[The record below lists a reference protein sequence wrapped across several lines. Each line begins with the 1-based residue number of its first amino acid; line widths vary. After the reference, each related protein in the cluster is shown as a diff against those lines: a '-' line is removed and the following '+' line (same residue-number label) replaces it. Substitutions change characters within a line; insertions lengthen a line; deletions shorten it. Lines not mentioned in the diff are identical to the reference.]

1 MLCKWCASAG
11 ADLAGVSRLEYP
23 PNILPIRVMCSG
35 RVDPLFILRAL
46 EAGADGVFIGACHPG
61 DCHYVD
67 GNIKA
72 KKRFDFLLK
81 ILEPLGLK
89 DRLTLEYVSASEA
102 RKFKEVTTA
111 FTEKI
116 RQLGPSPI
124 GMNRKLVDLTITD
137 ESHKKQAIYA
147 VLKALA
153 EAVGYQPTEPFIIPA
168 EETMEGYGFP
178 IRDPDKCIGCYAC
191 YNICPEQVIT
201 LEDIENRRVFGTL
214 SHACVVCNKCQELCP
229 QEAIEIVPGF
239 ELMAYLTQTPIE
251 DINLELQQCEKCHS
265 YFAASKHVEFV
276 EEKVQNSIQDLH
288 IPVEQHGLCPECRR
302 KQIAKKIQSKWLE
315 QAALFMKGGG

>member
-1 MLCKWCASAG
+1 
-11 ADLAGVSRLEYP
+11 
-23 PNILPIRVMCSG
+23 MCSG

-89 DRLTLEYVSASEA
+89 DRVTMEYVSASEA
-102 RKFKEVTTA
+102 RKFKEVTIA
-111 FTEKI
+111 FTKKI
-116 RQLGPSPI
+116 RLLGPSPV
-124 GMNRKLVDLTITD
+124 GTNRKLVDLTIND

-153 EAVGYQPTEPFIIPA
+153 DAVGYQPTEPLIIPA

-178 IRDPDKCIGCYAC
+178 KRDPDKCIGCYAC
-191 YNICPEQVIT
+191 YNTCPEQVIT
-201 LEDIENRRVFGTL
+201 LEDIKNKRVFGTL
-214 SHACVVCNKCQELCP
+214 SHACVVCKKCQELCP

-239 ELMAYLTQTPIE
+239 ELMAYLTQAPIE
-251 DINLELQQCEKCHS
+251 DINLELRQCEECHN
-265 YFAASKHVEFV
+265 YFAAAKHIEYV
-276 EEKVQNSIQDLH
+276 EEKVQNNIKALH
-288 IPVEQHGLCPECRR
+288 IPEEQHGLCPECRR
-302 KQIAKKIQSKWLE
+302 KQIAQKMQSKWLE